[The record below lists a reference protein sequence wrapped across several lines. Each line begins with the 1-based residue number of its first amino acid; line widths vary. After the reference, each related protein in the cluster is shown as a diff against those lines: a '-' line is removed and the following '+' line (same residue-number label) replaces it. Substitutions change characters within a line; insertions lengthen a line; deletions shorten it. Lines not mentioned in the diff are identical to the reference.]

1 MKKLLQIA
9 SVAFFMITGA
19 TLMGGTQEDLQKMVK
34 DAFTVGKDLSMET
47 LVAMYEEDAEIVK
60 PDSVRIA
67 KDVFA
72 PSIAML
78 EALKKGDLL
87 AFAKAV
93 STIQKKE
100 LAADVAAKINIL
112 TAEQQKAA
120 CADIS
125 KKLYAK
131 IKTESDLRLKTLK
144 FEAFR
149 EEGNNAVLIA
159 LSVSGNQWERT
170 TFYFAKK
177 NGKWKVVNQT
187 SVYLPLEQQAAK

>member
-1 MKKLLQIA
+1 
-9 SVAFFMITGA
+9 
-19 TLMGGTQEDLQKMVK
+19 
-34 DAFTVGKDLSMET
+34 
-47 LVAMYEEDAEIVK
+47 
-60 PDSVRIA
+60 
-67 KDVFA
+67 
-72 PSIAML
+72 
-78 EALKKGDLL
+78 
-87 AFAKAV
+87 
-93 STIQKKE
+93 KE

-112 TAEQQKAA
+112 TAEQQKVA

>member
-144 FEAFR
+144 FEEFS